1 MRKAGAAP
9 GRRQGRGGHGAAGV
23 WRRQNPEAAYVESL
37 AGGAVRGLIRDN
49 KANAAIPVGEMKRF
63 AHTMDPGIPKPLY
76 QLAAVIK
83 LADRVHFAN
92 SIPRLGKLLAR
103 R

>member
-1 MRKAGAAP
+1 
-9 GRRQGRGGHGAAGV
+9 
-23 WRRQNPEAAYVESL
+23 
-37 AGGAVRGLIRDN
+37 
-49 KANAAIPVGEMKRF
+49 
-63 AHTMDPGIPKPLY
+63 MDPGIPKPLY